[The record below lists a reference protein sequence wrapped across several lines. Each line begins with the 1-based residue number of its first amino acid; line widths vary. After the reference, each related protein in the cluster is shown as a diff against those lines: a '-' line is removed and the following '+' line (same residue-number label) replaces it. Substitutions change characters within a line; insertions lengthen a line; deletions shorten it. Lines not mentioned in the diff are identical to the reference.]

1 MAIGQR
7 AQAVVQR
14 EQGATEQHA
23 RIIME
28 LLQNTQKRW
37 PAIVK

>member
-1 MAIGQR
+1 MMIGQR
-7 AQAVVQR
+7 AQMVVRR
-14 EQGATEQHA
+14 EQGATERHA
-23 RIIME
+23 QIIME